1 MTIILLPCLKF
12 LINLVIACATI
23 DISFYI
29 LVFAFNVFR
38 GFLYWFLFST
48 KDDLLDDSDKK

>member
-12 LINLVIACATI
+12 LINLIIACATI

-48 KDDLLDDSDKK
+48 KDDSDKK

>member
-12 LINLVIACATI
+12 LINLIIACATI

-48 KDDLLDDSDKK
+48 KDNLLDDSDKK

>member
-12 LINLVIACATI
+12 LINLIIACATI
-23 DISFYI
+23 NISFYI